1 METNFFQ
8 QAAAFTTQYGW
19 RINIV
24 PNKEKLVI
32 SVLLYD
38 PVADGKALKIVQ
50 TMNLEGTVQELDK
63 GFFAAIAAPAQKTIS
78 LLTNEKEYAKSLDEA
93 KKQPKQEQDKKSK
106 PKQADTPKAIT
117 FETEMEKV
125 EQLEAEGKYSEAL
138 LALPS
143 AERYPDNADEIE
155 EKRTELWEQQ
165 DRKDNNL
172 FS

>member
-8 QAAAFTTQYGW
+8 QVTAFTTQYGW
-19 RINIV
+19 RVNIV
-24 PNKEKLVI
+24 PNNGKLVI

-38 PVADGKALKIVQ
+38 PTTDNKALKIVQ

-63 GFFAAIAAPAQKTIS
+63 GFFAAITAPVQKTIS

-93 KKQPKQEQDKKSK
+93 KKQSKQEQDKKGK
-106 PKQADTPKAIT
+106 LKQTETPKVIT

-125 EQLEAEGKYSEAL
+125 EQLEAQGKYSEAL

-143 AERYPDNADEIE
+143 AEKYPDNAGEIE

-165 DRKDNNL
+165 DKKESNL

>member
-50 TMNLEGTVQELDK
+50 TMNLEGTAQELDK
-63 GFFAAIAAPAQKTIS
+63 GFFAAIVAPVQKTIS

-106 PKQADTPKAIT
+106 PKQSDAPKAIT

-143 AERYPDNADEIE
+143 AEKYPDNADEIE